1 MQQKHFISHPDQTRH
16 ARSRIKLLQ
25 KSNRE
30 RSKTKIFSNTR
41 ALRWFSSFSPEVK
54 KAQSSLHWDCISF
67 CQMQS
72 EWKPV
77 PRKPPY
83 VEQNKRHR
91 QNKWSRLVLCPV
103 DTKTRP
109 KAPAKTQR
117 CRQIAVQKISVSGAC
132 ETKLGCVLSYLEN
145 ATSLFPRG
153 LRFSWSAIGCHEN
166 LDPKSS
172 DPENLD
178 HENSDPWK

>member
-30 RSKTKIFSNTR
+30 RSKTQIVSITR
-41 ALRWFSSFSPEVK
+41 ALRWFSSFSPGQ

-67 CQMQS
+67 CRMQS

-83 VEQNKRHR
+83 VEQNERRR
-91 QNKWSRLVLCPV
+91 QNKWSSLVLCPV
-103 DTKTRP
+103 DTTTRP

-117 CRQIAVQKISVSGAC
+117 GGQIGVQKISVSGAC

-153 LRFSWSAIGCHEN
+153 LRFRDLQLGVTKTQT
-166 LDPKSS
+166 PKSS

-178 HENSDPWK
+178 HENSDPGK

>member
-30 RSKTKIFSNTR
+30 RSKTQIVSNTR

-67 CQMQS
+67 CRMQS

-77 PRKPPY
+77 PRKPPF
-83 VEQNKRHR
+83 VEQNERC
-91 QNKWSRLVLCPV
+91 QNKWPSLVLCPV

-117 CRQIAVQKISVSGAC
+117 GGQIAVQKISVSGAC

-145 ATSLFPRG
+145 AIIRWWRESRRVWPEVVCSFRTLCKIVEIKPG
-153 LRFSWSAIGCHEN
+153 LRIY
-166 LDPKSS
+166 
-172 DPENLD
+172 
-178 HENSDPWK
+178 